1 MPVGYTLR
9 SEVAVSA
16 VRVSTFVDAATFA
29 GHCCNVATGE
39 EVRSAA
45 IVSFRGTVQ
54 SLVPRVVS
62 LHFCRSFRICAAIF
76 VVA

>member
-16 VRVSTFVDAATFA
+16 VRVSTFVDDATFA
-29 GHCCNVATGE
+29 EHCCDVATGE

-45 IVSFRGTVQ
+45 ILFLSGVQ
-54 SLVPRVVS
+54 CSP
-62 LHFCRSFRICAAIF
+62 
-76 VVA
+76 